1 MAVAIDVEV
10 VAHFAVT
17 IHIEPDLVIVT
28 HTSDAMPETARPPM
42 NPDVFARQVFSFG
55 NRPGDLLELPHA
67 SVQRQ
72 QATGGRLAGF
82 GLVAVKEP
90 AAGFVDLGDGGGR
103 GVAIPRDAIL
113 HGLAPDGVTIRP
125 LADEVF
131 VRFHAAVGLDG
142 GDADMLGRFPTIERF
157 RALRTVGRIA
167 HVPREIRREARGIG
181 AGHGAV
187 QEVHLVGEHRGD
199 RRELTT
205 GSAFLFVDRRELR
218 AGGIIDARRQ
228 ASDIHGRHADIRAFR
243 ITPGVVICPHRI
255 RTRKRLGI
263 CGVRGR
269 ICLFR
274 HGRGVGGCSEPA
286 RSQQTHQQEGDQPRA
301 GDEGHEILIRLGS
314 HCGQLTRGTLAR

>member
-1 MAVAIDVEV
+1 MDP
-10 VAHFAVT
+10 H
-17 IHIEPDLVIVT
+17 
-28 HTSDAMPETARPPM
+28 
-42 NPDVFARQVFSFG
+42 VFACQICSFG

-67 SVQRQ
+67 SVQRE
-72 QATGGRLAGF
+72 QATDGRLAGF

-90 AAGFVDLGDGGGR
+90 ASGFVDLGDGGGR
-103 GVAIPRDAIL
+103 GVAIARDAIL
-113 HGLAPDGVTIRP
+113 HSLAPDGVAVRP
-125 LADEVF
+125 LTDQVF

-142 GDADMLGRFPTIERF
+142 GDADMLGRFPAMKRF
-157 RALRTVGRIA
+157 RALRAVGGIA
-167 HVPREIRREARGIG
+167 HVPGEIRREPCGIG

-228 ASDIHGRHADIRAFR
+228 APDIHARHADIRAFR
-243 ITPGVVICPHRI
+243 ITPGIVICPHRI

-286 RSQQTHQQEGDQPRA
+286 RSQQTHQQDGDQPGA
-301 GDEGHEILIRLGS
+301 GDEGHAVLIRLGS
-314 HCGQLTRGTLAR
+314 HCGQLTRGHVDTRKGSKGDRKPDGVVGLSGSFNRG